1 MTRLNFLTRTF
12 EWSGKC
18 PFCNETLALRVK
30 GNIFRFL
37 ASVRVYQKG
46 YETHVNI
53 CMKASA
59 LESVNRA
66 IEKSNNINSQFEK
79 ENCHE

>member
-1 MTRLNFLTRTF
+1 MTRLNFLTRAF

-53 CMKASA
+53 CMKASV
-59 LESVNRA
+59 LEAVNQT
-66 IEKSNNINSQFEK
+66 IEKSNKVNSQFEK

>member
-1 MTRLNFLTRTF
+1 MTRLNFLTRAF

-30 GNIFRFL
+30 GNIFKFL
-37 ASVRVYQKG
+37 AGVRLYQKG
-46 YETHVNI
+46 YEAHLDI
-53 CMKASA
+53 CMKTSA
-59 LESVNRA
+59 LEAVNRA

-79 ENCHE
+79 ENCYE

>member
-1 MTRLNFLTRTF
+1 MTHLNFLNRIF
-12 EWSGKC
+12 EWYARC
-18 PFCNETLALRVK
+18 PFCKETLALRVK
-30 GNIFRFL
+30 GHLLKFL
-37 ASVRVYQKG
+37 IGVRMYQKG